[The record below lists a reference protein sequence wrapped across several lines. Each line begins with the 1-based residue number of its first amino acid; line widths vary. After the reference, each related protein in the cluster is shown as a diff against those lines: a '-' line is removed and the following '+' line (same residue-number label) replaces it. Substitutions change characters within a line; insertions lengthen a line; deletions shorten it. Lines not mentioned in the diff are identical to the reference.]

1 MSQESSDELP
11 NVDLSTKGFEDQTI
25 ADHSL
30 LEDEI
35 FVDKSK
41 KFTFKSFLKTN
52 GFTLTFLVLSA
63 IIMIIGLILFYWL
76 EQELV
81 KNAGFWLIISGVAV
95 FLLTIIFGFQKL
107 E

>member
-1 MSQESSDELP
+1 MSQENSDELP
-11 NVDLSTKGFEDQTI
+11 NVDLSTNDFEDQTT
-25 ADHSL
+25 DDFSL
-30 LEDEI
+30 LEEGI
-35 FVDKSK
+35 FIDKSK
-41 KFTFKSFLKTN
+41 KFTFRSFLKTN

-63 IIMIIGLILFYWL
+63 IVMIIGLILFYWL

-95 FLLTIIFGFQKL
+95 FLLTIILGFQKL